1 MTNLEALQF
10 VYELADRSTRD
21 ARSSQMREAF
31 GKVSTLIEQGSTNC
45 PALADESE
53 HADGT

>member
-45 PALADESE
+45 PALADKSE